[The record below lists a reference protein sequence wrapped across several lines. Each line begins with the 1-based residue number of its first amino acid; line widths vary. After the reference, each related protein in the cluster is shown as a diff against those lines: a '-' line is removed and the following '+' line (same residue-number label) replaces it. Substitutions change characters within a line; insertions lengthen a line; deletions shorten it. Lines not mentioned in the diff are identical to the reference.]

1 MKATLLNRFWIK
13 ISELHPR
20 RFFLETWKEL
30 NEEAE
35 RLREEDRKQGKSPYS
50 DITPLLIYAIV
61 AVVLAVQEYF
71 GDRSTFR
78 TLITFITNKNN
89 ATMHPFWYGIVGWL
103 EPVVRDIYPDGDYRR
118 LWELGWWAFARIAG
132 YVFIPALFIPLIPG
146 LRFRDCGLS
155 FKGFLDHLWI
165 YVFLFFIVL
174 PAVLIV
180 SFRPDFS
187 NYYPFYKDTHYP
199 HGWKDFMIWEAMYFA
214 QFVSLEFFFRG
225 FMLHPLK
232 KHLGAYSIFAMMVP
246 YCMIHFGKPFLETI
260 AAIIAGGVLGTL
272 SLKTR
277 SIWCGALI
285 HITVAF
291 SMDMAAL
298 WQTGRW
304 PGWQ

>member
-1 MKATLLNRFWIK
+1 MSLRFLDRFWIK
-13 ISELHPR
+13 VSQLHPR
-20 RFFLETWKEL
+20 SFFLETWQEI

-35 RLREEDRKQGKSPYS
+35 RLRAEEKKSGSSYNHRL
-50 DITPLLIYAIV
+50 TPLFIYCIV
-61 AVVLAVQEYF
+61 GVVLALQEYF
-71 GDRSTFR
+71 GDRATFR
-78 TLITFITNKNN
+78 TLVAFITDKGNERVY
-89 ATMHPFWYGIVGWL
+89 PFWYSLLSWL
-103 EPVVRDIYPDGDYRR
+103 EPVVRDIYPNGEYMR
-118 LWELGWWAFARIAG
+118 LWELGWWAFARIFG
-132 YVFIPALFIPLIPG
+132 YVVIPVLFIPLIPG
-146 LRFRDCGLS
+146 VRLRECGLS
-155 FKGFLDHLWI
+155 FRGFLDHLWI
-165 YVFLFFIVL
+165 YLFLFFIVL

-180 SFRPDFS
+180 SYRPDFS

-199 HGWKDFMIWEAMYFA
+199 HGWTDFMIWELLYFV

-232 KHLGAYSIFAMMVP
+232 KHLGAYSIFAMTVP

-260 AAIIAGGVLGTL
+260 AAIIAGIVLGTL

-298 WQTGRW
+298 WQTGHW
-304 PGWQ
+304 PGWK